1 MQAEACNFIKKETL
15 TQVFSCEFCELSRN
29 TFLQNT
35 SKRLLLESQI
45 WISLNRPQISR
56 IQGSLETFNTWINFS
71 DTGINLWSERVV
83 VPLKLLLRSNYSPI
97 IFWQRFVVSSFS
109 PHLYCTWLR
118 ISSVI
123 TAFFLTLWERLFDI
137 EPTSITY
144 LMVSWR
150 LQNQWIWG

>member
-1 MQAEACNFIKKETL
+1 MFLEISQNSQHLCQSSQACIFIKKETL
-15 TQVFSCEFCELSRN
+15 AQVFSCEFCELSRN

-35 SKRLLLESQI
+35 TKRLLLESQI

-109 PHLYCTWLR
+109 LN
-118 ISSVI
+118 IVSSFQHDFQ
-123 TAFFLTLWERLFDI
+123 TC
-137 EPTSITY
+137 
-144 LMVSWR
+144 
-150 LQNQWIWG
+150 